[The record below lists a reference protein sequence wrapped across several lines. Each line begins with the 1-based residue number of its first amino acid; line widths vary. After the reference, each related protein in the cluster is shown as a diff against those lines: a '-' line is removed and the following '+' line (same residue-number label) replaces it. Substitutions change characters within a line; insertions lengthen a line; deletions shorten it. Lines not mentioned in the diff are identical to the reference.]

1 MRRVFDRGLSGNSHE
16 MTIDDGSS
24 GFGAS
29 RVIREYA
36 KLLQANAPVYV
47 ALGVLTSVAKG
58 GRPCTRSSDRFL
70 ARHGRPILFVLCCA
84 NLRLSG
90 LNVLIELRLE
100 NYAVIDNL
108 VVEFGHGLNL
118 LTGETGAGKSILI
131 DALAL
136 LLGEKA
142 SSDVIRGGADRAV
155 VAAVFEE
162 EGPDGDALA
171 KILEANGLDESDD
184 GSLILRREIASG
196 GKGRVFVNNQ
206 PATVAVLRLLAP
218 HLAVIHAQNESI
230 LSFDG
235 AARLELLDSFAGS
248 RFDTV
253 ANAFAAWKRVRTR
266 IDELERGEQDRLR
279 LVDLWIFQKREIDE
293 GRLQSGEDEKL
304 ETEKRVLANAEK
316 IYNAAMNAFDLL
328 YEGSGST
335 ASSLRAAHKQI
346 EELARYEPKFQ
357 EALEALQT
365 ARISVEDVGATV
377 RDYAG
382 GIHASPEHLA
392 QVEDRLALLERL
404 KRKYGPTL
412 DEVIQFGADV
422 ARKLSEVENK
432 DEILRRL
439 RSELAQA
446 GQDYLSAAQALSK
459 SRTSAARRLER
470 LVEAEVNDL
479 AMKSAFRIEMTTST
493 EESGW
498 TSSGIDQVL
507 YMISTN
513 PGEPLRQLENIASG
527 GELSR
532 VMLALKASVESGTES
547 SREREKRSDSS
558 ARRKR
563 EKTSQKTLVFDEI
576 DTGIGGR
583 AAEAV
588 GKKLKTLARAHQ
600 VLCVTHLPQ
609 IATFGDHHY
618 VIDKKESG
626 GRTKT
631 SIRPVTGEER
641 TEEVARMLSGAKL
654 TETSRKHAEQ
664 MIKAN
669 G

>member
-1 MRRVFDRGLSGNSHE
+1 
-16 MTIDDGSS
+16 
-24 GFGAS
+24 
-29 RVIREYA
+29 
-36 KLLQANAPVYV
+36 
-47 ALGVLTSVAKG
+47 VLT
-58 GRPCTRSSDRFL
+58 
-70 ARHGRPILFVLCCA
+70 
-84 NLRLSG
+84 
-90 LNVLIELRLE
+90 ELRLE

-108 VVEFGHGLNL
+108 VVEFSYGLNL

-142 SSDVIRGGADRAV
+142 STDVIRGGVERAV
-155 VAAVFEE
+155 IAAVFEVA
-162 EGPDGDALA
+162 GTAADAVA
-171 KILEANGLDESDD
+171 KLLEANGLDESDD
-184 GSLILRREIASG
+184 RSLILRREISAG

-206 PATVAVLRLLAP
+206 PATVAVLRQLAP
-218 HLAVIHAQNESI
+218 HLAIIHAQNESI

-235 AARLELLDSFAGS
+235 PARLELLD
-248 RFDTV
+248 
-253 ANAFAAWKRVRTR
+253 AFAETR
-266 IDELERGEQDRLR
+266 IENIAQKYATWKQIRSRIDDLERGEQDRLR
-279 LVDLWIFQKREIDE
+279 LVDLWTFQKREIEDAK
-293 GRLQSGEDEKL
+293 LQSGEDESL
-304 ETEKRVLANAEK
+304 ESEKRVLANAEK

-335 ASSLRAAHKQI
+335 SSSLRAAHKQV

-357 EALEALQT
+357 EALAALES
-365 ARISVEDVGATV
+365 ARIGVEDVGATL

-392 QVEDRLALLERL
+392 QVEDRLALLDRL

-412 DEVIQFGADV
+412 DEVIQFGAEV
-422 ARKLSEVENK
+422 LRKLSEVENK
-432 DEILRRL
+432 DEILRQL
-439 RSELAQA
+439 RGELAQA
-446 GQDYLSAAQALSK
+446 AEEYLRAAQALSK
-459 SRTSAARRLER
+459 TRAAAARRLEK
-470 LVEAEVNDL
+470 LVESEINDL
-479 AMKSAFRIEMTTST
+479 AMKSAFHIEITHSA
-493 EESGW
+493 EESNW
-498 TSSGIDQVL
+498 SASGIDQVL

-513 PGEPLRQLENIASG
+513 PGEPLRQLEHIASG

-532 VMLALKASVESGTES
+532 VMLALKASVESGA
-547 SREREKRSDSS
+547 DASS
-558 ARRKR
+558 ARKRPPSSARKNR
-563 EKTSQKTLVFDEI
+563 EKGQKTLVFDEI

-588 GKKLKTLARAHQ
+588 GKKLKSLARANQ

-618 VIDKKESG
+618 VIEKKESA
-626 GRTKT
+626 GRTST
-631 SIRPVTGEER
+631 TIREVTGEDR

-664 MIKAN
+664 LIRTN